1 MAESLQPGS
10 SSPTSARSEDGDSH
24 EIPKKPDGTTASSK
38 LECPV
43 CLETCVHPVRLPCG
57 HIFCYLCVKG
67 VAFKNLRC
75 ALCRCDIPL
84 TYIDH
89 PQLVN
94 GVEEIERAATSTV
107 ADGNEYQ
114 WYYEGC
120 NGWWQYDER
129 TSQELEEAY
138 LEGKKSCKILVA
150 GFVYI
155 VMFELKCQIRQ
166 NDCTR
171 IRRVKRDLVTI
182 QKKGVAGLRL
192 EGVNQTRVPGTSTTT
207 ASNDLSELS
216 SAMGEM
222 NLNEGA
228 STSTSAAGSAN
239 VTENVATTENAAPSQ
254 PTTDVPEAA
263 VEKGEHSGTRTN
275 HADEPHSDA
284 VLSPNTSSDSTSSD
298 NRTSEQT
305 QEPLPLIDLNVQQ
318 EYFTTDEEEGDD
330 DDNLLIL

>member
-24 EIPKKPDGTTASSK
+24 EIPKKPDATTA
-38 LECPV
+38 
-43 CLETCVHPVRLPCG
+43 
-57 HIFCYLCVKG
+57 
-67 VAFKNLRC
+67 
-75 ALCRCDIPL
+75 
-84 TYIDH
+84 DH

-94 GVEEIERAATSTV
+94 GVEEIERAATATV

-155 VMFELKCQIRQ
+155 VMFEHKCQVRQ
-166 NDCTR
+166 NDATR

-192 EGVNQTRVPGTSTTT
+192 EGANQTRVPATSTTT
-207 ASNDLSELS
+207 NDLSELS

-228 STSTSAAGSAN
+228 STSTSAAGTAN
-239 VTENVATTENAAPSQ
+239 VTENEATAENAAPSQ
-254 PTTDVPEAA
+254 PAADCPEGA
-263 VEKGEHSGTRTN
+263 VEEGERSGTRTN
-275 HADEPHSDA
+275 PADDEPDSET
-284 VLSPNTSSDSTSSD
+284 VLSPNATGSDSTSSD

-305 QEPLPLIDLNVQQ
+305 QEPLPLIDLINVQQ